1 MTVLVSTKAEA
12 LDGWCTGLA
21 AHLPDE
27 VVKPAADAVN
37 DPTIEF
43 AVLWQQPGDLIANLP
58 NLKAI
63 FSLGAGVDH
72 ILRDTNLPDVPI
84 VRVVAEDLT
93 SRMSEYVVWRVLDHF
108 RQGRLYREQQSA
120 HLWSE
125 RPQLAAGAVSVGI
138 LGMGELGQDAAKKL
152 QMLGFNV
159 CGWSRSAKE
168 VSGVKGYSGAAGLQ
182 DCLAASDIVVVLL
195 PLTAQTRG
203 LIDNRFL
210 SAMKRKTPLG
220 GPVLI
225 NAGRGGLQK
234 SEDILAALSD
244 GRLMEASLDVF
255 EQEPLPSDS
264 PFWAH
269 PRVFVTP
276 HAAAASDPGALARVI
291 AGQIKAYRAGKP
303 LSGIVDRQAGY

>member
-12 LDGWCTGLA
+12 LESWCNELA

-27 VVKPAADAVN
+27 VVVPASDAVN
-37 DPTIEF
+37 DPAIEF

-125 RPQLAAGAVSVGI
+125 RPQLAASAISVGI
-138 LGMGELGQDAAKKL
+138 LGMGELGQDAAQKL
-152 QMLGFNV
+152 KVLGFNV
-159 CGWSRSAKE
+159 CGWSRSPKT
-168 VSGVKGYSGAAGLQ
+168 VSGVTTYSGATGLR
-182 DCLAASDIVVVLL
+182 DCLAESDIVVVLL

-203 LIDNRFL
+203 LINSDFL
-210 SAMKRKTPLG
+210 SAMKRETPLG

-225 NAGRGGLQK
+225 NAGRGGLQN
-234 SEDILAALSD
+234 SQDILTALSD

-255 EQEPLPSDS
+255 EQEPLPATS
-264 PFWAH
+264 PLWAH

-276 HAAAASDPGALARVI
+276 HAAAASDPAALARVI
-291 AGQIKAYRAGKP
+291 AGQIRSFRAGKP
-303 LSGIVDRQAGY
+303 LSGIVDRKAGY